1 MNLFMETTQSTP
13 TPWSILHLRN
23 FCFVLVGIILLVY
36 PAQASTLYTGLLA
49 GLFLLAGLS
58 TALLGLRMRQL
69 KKQAD
74 LWLIL
79 SSLRD
84 ISFGIFLFVQID
96 QPLLTL
102 LAALGFWAVV
112 FAFLQSVEAMY
123 YFLGTRSKRS
133 SGYWVEITHFTCV
146 LIAGAFAFVLVMH
159 PETSQSSLGYVG
171 VFPIVLGILLALL
184 TQRLIQTNA

>member
-1 MNLFMETTQSTP
+1 METTNSIP

-23 FCFVLVGIILLVY
+23 ICFILVGIILLVY
-36 PAQASTLYTGLLA
+36 PPQASSLYTGLLA
-49 GLFLLAGLS
+49 GLLLLAGLS

-69 KKQAD
+69 KRQAD

-79 SSLRD
+79 ASLRD
-84 ISFGIFLFVQID
+84 VLFGIFLFTHLD
-96 QPLLTL
+96 QPLLTI
-102 LAALGFWAVV
+102 LATLGLWALV

-146 LIAGAFAFVLVMH
+146 LVAGAFAFILVMH
-159 PETSQSSLGYVG
+159 PANPQPSLGYVG
-171 VFPIVLGILLALL
+171 LFPIALGVFLALL